1 MNGSLLATGFMSVSR
16 GWRSLFGCSTGIRTK
31 GSLWPFFL
39 DLYHRVSEEG
49 DVRCHLYADD
59 WPNTP
64 ELDSGVFSSP
74 SCDLKGSQCGGI

>member
-1 MNGSLLATGFMSVSR
+1 MVGDRFLGAPQVFAQKVVYG
-16 GWRSLFGCSTGIRTK
+16 
-31 GSLWPFFL
+31 PFFL